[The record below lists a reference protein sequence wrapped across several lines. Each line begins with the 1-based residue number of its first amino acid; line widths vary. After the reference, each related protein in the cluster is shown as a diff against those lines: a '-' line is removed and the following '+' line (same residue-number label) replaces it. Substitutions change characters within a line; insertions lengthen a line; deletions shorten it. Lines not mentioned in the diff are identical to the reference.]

1 MKIVHVQ
8 LLPLLSGV
16 QRVTLNEVEN
26 DIDNEHIIICSS
38 EGPLTEKLK
47 ELHIQYFCVRE
58 LCREIS
64 IINDLKAIRKIYQIL
79 RMTNADVVHTHSSKT
94 GVIGRI
100 AAKIAGIKRVI
111 HTVHGFSFP
120 SAKSKRAYLLYYI
133 LEYIVKY
140 FTDALIVL
148 NEKDRRIA
156 CQKLH
161 YAPKNVYL
169 IPNGVDVSKFT
180 PDELCHKYST
190 KLLKVIMVGRL
201 WVQKDPSTLLKAV
214 IDLLERNIN
223 IELSFVGDG
232 ELRSVLILQAEKYT
246 NKINFLGWRDDIEN
260 ILPEYD
266 VFVLPSLWE
275 GMPLAILEAMSCGLA
290 CVVTNIPGNND
301 LIKDKHNGYLFDC
314 GDAKRLSELLE
325 YYYNN
330 RDVLI
335 EHSNL
340 NRQIV
345 LDKYTLLK
353 RNSLIKNVYVQN

>member
-1 MKIVHVQ
+1 
-8 LLPLLSGV
+8 
-16 QRVTLNEVEN
+16 
-26 DIDNEHIIICSS
+26 
-38 EGPLTEKLK
+38 
-47 ELHIQYFCVRE
+47 
-58 LCREIS
+58 
-64 IINDLKAIRKIYQIL
+64 
-79 RMTNADVVHTHSSKT
+79 
-94 GVIGRI
+94 
-100 AAKIAGIKRVI
+100 
-111 HTVHGFSFP
+111 
-120 SAKSKRAYLLYYI
+120 
-133 LEYIVKY
+133 
-140 FTDALIVL
+140 VL

-180 PDELCHKYST
+180 PDELRHKYSP

-246 NKINFLGWRDDIEN
+246 NKIKFLGWRDDIEN

-330 RDVLI
+330 RNVLI

-353 RNSLIKNVYVQN
+353 RNSLIKNVYIKN

>member
-1 MKIVHVQ
+1 M
-8 LLPLLSGV
+8 LSGV

-38 EGPLTEKLK
+38 EGPLTQKLK
-47 ELHIQYFCVRE
+47 ELHIQYYCVRE

-64 IINDLKAIRKIYQIL
+64 IINDLKAIKKIYQIL

-180 PDELCHKYST
+180 PDELRHKYSP

-246 NKINFLGWRDDIEN
+246 NKIKFLGWRDDIEN

-330 RDVLI
+330 RNVLI

-353 RNSLIKNVYVQN
+353 RNSLIKNVYIKN

>member
-79 RMTNADVVHTHSSKT
+79 RMTNADIVHTHSSKT

-180 PDELCHKYST
+180 PDKLCHKYST

-232 ELRSVLILQAEKYT
+232 ELRSVLILQADKYT
-246 NKINFLGWRDDIEN
+246 NKINFLGWRNDIEN

-353 RNSLIKNVYVQN
+353 RNSLIKNVYVKN

>member
-1 MKIVHVQ
+1 TQ
-8 LLPLLSGV
+8 
-16 QRVTLNEVEN
+16 
-26 DIDNEHIIICSS
+26 
-38 EGPLTEKLK
+38 KLK
-47 ELHIQYFCVRE
+47 ELHIQYYCVRE

-64 IINDLKAIRKIYQIL
+64 IINDLKAIKKIYQIL

-180 PDELCHKYST
+180 PDELRHKYSP

-246 NKINFLGWRDDIEN
+246 NKIKFLGWRDDIEN

-330 RDVLI
+330 RNVLI

-353 RNSLIKNVYVQN
+353 RNSLIKNVYIKN